1 MAGQGSARVT
11 LKEIDLSQV
20 RNPQQTPQGVP
31 AAVVGTARKGPA
43 FVPRTFA
50 NMQQFEEVFGS
61 LNTRGRLTNSSLYG
75 PLALNEWMRSA
86 QAGTYL
92 RVLGV
97 GDGNPSS
104 GGGRVQDA
112 GFIVGE
118 KQVHVS
124 EDGTLGKLSD
134 NPFANIGENPV
145 KGRTHFLGCF
155 MKDATGSSYLSD
167 AGLPVAGFSSIVISA
182 TGLPAANDTIK
193 LDVIS
198 GNGDGDGLI
207 GLKTYTVTAN
217 APANDIANH
226 APDNNLELTNNAADN
241 GGNAR
246 TVVEFWQEFKREV
259 EADFGDHVTVTV
271 EDSST
276 DGDESEALVKLT
288 SKYTGFIGNENV
300 ITFIIAGDN
309 NIVTVNEVLGSN
321 LVGGSANAIGG
332 EGTAPVIRAVLMTP
346 QGVSAKLKQTTD
358 GATATGLANSIPAVD
373 LDIEDGGL
381 SGHVL
386 GEITGDQAFEVFL
399 NGHKGK
405 TSLSCSFN
413 PSSSSYF
420 AKVLNTDP
428 TKIEELGHYLYAWWD
443 IEPSVAIPDGT
454 GLTHAGSSLL
464 GGDYDNMIAFCVTGE
479 DEDRE
484 GGNLNYESFA
494 ARYQTAKTPWITSQ
508 DFGGVNFNL
517 FRLHALDDGE
527 ISNGMFRLLISN
539 LRYSSGTVYGRF
551 DLALE
556 QLTSN
561 PQKGNVLVAWSNLS
575 LDPDDRNYIARV
587 IGDQYV
593 YYNFELEESKQRL
606 QSEGTFEVRNSF
618 VRVEM
623 SDDLIAGN
631 VPLDALPT
639 GFLSHAHLNTAVPLN
654 FVEDPVLNNKRV
666 FTDSNNDPIDIL
678 SKAEVSPL
686 KFVKSVA
693 RVVNSTT
700 KEADAVLAW
709 GIKLAKKE
717 YVDSDFKE
725 LSEISNDTSII
736 NYSKYFPHFNNV
748 FVEDT
753 GKGAA
758 FQNGR
763 FSLEKIQIPDA
774 KLTDD
779 DEIIDWSEAV
789 YRQEG
794 ALDTT
799 AAGRFVKIS
808 KDAIGKNVRFLKFRC
823 LFQGGFDGVNIFDKE
838 KAEFTGVASL
848 REGGDETGTNKYTGP
863 TVMAYRRACDVL
875 TDKSAVEFQVLAL
888 PGQRASVVTDHAL
901 SACEERFDAL
911 YLMDIVEKDSLD
923 QVIESDL
930 VKPHVRNTVLNF
942 ERRGLDSSFGAA
954 YFPDVMV
961 RRPSDGAS
969 ISVPPSVGMLGVLSR
984 NDQVS
989 APWFAPAGLNRGRL
1003 NSTGVRVQ
1011 MNRDLLDELYDA
1023 DINPIYEPAGRAG
1036 EVYAFGQKTLMQD
1049 SSALDRINVRRLLI
1063 DIRRKVKRIGES
1075 LLFEPNRAST
1085 LARFSALVEPI
1096 MADVQKRQGVA
1107 RYKVQIDS
1115 STTTQNDI
1123 ENNTIRGKIYL
1134 QPLKSIEFISLDFVV
1149 ANTIE

>member
-20 RNPQQTPQGVP
+20 RNPQQAPQGVP
-31 AAVVGTARKGPA
+31 AAVVGPARKGPA

-61 LNTRGRLTNSSLYG
+61 LNTRGRLTNSNLYG

-97 GDGNPSS
+97 GDGNPST

-155 MKDATGSSYLSD
+155 MKDAPGSSYLKDS
-167 AGLPVAGFSSIVISA
+167 GLPVEGFSSITISA
-182 TGLPAANDTIK
+182 TGLPAADDTIV
-193 LDVIS
+193 LDVIE
-198 GNGDGDGLI
+198 GNGDGDGLA
-207 GLKTYTVTAN
+207 GSKTYTVVAG
-217 APANDIANH
+217 APAAEIAAH
-226 APDNNLELTNNAADN
+226 VPDNNLELINHANDNAGDP
-241 GGNAR
+241 R
-246 TVVEFWQEFKREV
+246 TVLEFWQEFKREV
-259 EADFGDHVTVTV
+259 DNDFSNHVVVTVV
-271 EDSST
+271 DSSDLK
-276 DGDESEALVKLT
+276 DGSSALVTIT
-288 SKYTGFIGNENV
+288 SKYSGFIGNQNI
-300 ITFIIAGDN
+300 ITFSIAGDAD
-309 NIVTVNEVLGSN
+309 IVTVNNVAGSD
-321 LVGGSANAIGG
+321 LPGGAAKAVGG
-332 EGTAPVIRAVLMTP
+332 EGTAPVVRAVLMTP
-346 QGVSAKLKQTTD
+346 QGVSAKLKQTAAAA
-358 GATATGLANSIPAVD
+358 GVTGLANTQPAVD
-373 LDIEDGGL
+373 LDIEDGAL

-386 GEITGDQAFEVFL
+386 GEISGDQAFEVFL

-413 PSSSSYF
+413 PSNPSYF

-443 IEPSVAIPDGT
+443 IEPSVAIPSEQGLAHSGASLT
-454 GLTHAGSSLL
+454 GS
-464 GGDYDNMIAFCVTGE
+464 DYEGMIAFCVVGE
-479 DEDRE
+479 DTDRE
-484 GGNLNYESFA
+484 SGNLNYESFA

-508 DFGGVNFNL
+508 DFGGVNFKL

-527 ISNGMFRLLISN
+527 ISNGMFRLQISN
-539 LRYSSGTVYGRF
+539 LRYSSGDVYGRF
-551 DLALE
+551 DLVLE
-556 QLTSN
+556 RLTSN
-561 PQKGNVLVAWSNLS
+561 PQRGDALFAWTNLS

-587 IGDQYV
+587 IGDQRV

-606 QSEGTFEVRNSF
+606 QSEGTFEVRNNY

-631 VPLDALPT
+631 VPLDALPA
-639 GFLSHAHLNTAVPLN
+639 GFLSHAYLNTAVPLN
-654 FVEDPVLNNKRV
+654 FVEDPVLAVNRV
-666 FTDSNNDPIDIL
+666 FTNANNEPIDIL
-678 SKAEVSPL
+678 SKAEVAPL
-686 KFVKSVA
+686 KFVKSIS

-709 GIKLAKKE
+709 GVKLAKKE

-725 LSEISNDTSII
+725 LSEIANDTSIVS
-736 NYSKYFPHFNNV
+736 YAKYFPHFNNV

-753 GKGAA
+753 GIGAA

-763 FSLEKIQIPDA
+763 FSLEKIQIPESKLNDA
-774 KLTDD
+774 
-779 DEIIDWSEAV
+779 DEIVDWSEAV

-794 ALDTT
+794 VLDAT

-838 KAEFTGVASL
+838 KAEFTSVASL

-888 PGQRASVVTDHAL
+888 PGQRASVVTDYAL

-923 QVIESDL
+923 QTIESDL
-930 VKPHVRNTVLNF
+930 VKPHVRNTVLEF
-942 ERRGLDSSFGAA
+942 SRRGLDSSFGAA

-961 RRPSDGAS
+961 RRPSDGALVP
-969 ISVPPSVGMLGVLSR
+969 VPPSVGMLGVLAR

-1003 NSTGVRVQ
+1003 NSTGVKVQ

-1096 MADVQKRQGVA
+1096 MADVQSRQGVA